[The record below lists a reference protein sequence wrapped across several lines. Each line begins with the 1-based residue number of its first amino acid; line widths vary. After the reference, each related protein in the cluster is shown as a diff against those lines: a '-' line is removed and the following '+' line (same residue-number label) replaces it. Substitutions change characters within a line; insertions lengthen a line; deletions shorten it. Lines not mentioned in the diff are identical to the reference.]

1 MKTLINT
8 KIKKKKKKFLYN
20 KNIIIKNFPKKPNKG
35 GIPARDRK
43 TKIIVIIRK
52 LLLEVTLSSFRVFM
66 YLTFTEK
73 KIENNKNKIIKY
85 EAIFKSKI
93 LNPYSIKKLLKNK
106 VKYI

>member
-1 MKTLINT
+1 
-8 KIKKKKKKFLYN
+8 
-20 KNIIIKNFPKKPNKG
+20 
-35 GIPARDRK
+35 
-43 TKIIVIIRK
+43 
-52 LLLEVTLSSFRVFM
+52 M

>member
-1 MKTLINT
+1 MKKLINT

-20 KNIIIKNFPKKPNKG
+20 KNIIIKNFPKNPNKG